1 MQHQQEREVLA
12 DASKQ
17 LGAQLLYEH
26 FETVRPVLGQVEE
39 QVESEIDATS
49 RPLTSVLS
57 DILQSI
63 RTYRHSKG
71 CG

>member
-39 QVESEIDATS
+39 QDESEIGAT
-49 RPLTSVLS
+49 LTPFASMLNNN
-57 DILQSI
+57 LQNI
-63 RTYRHSKG
+63 GTYRHSKG